1 MRILVAP
8 TYSPIKGGIEA
19 RSPLLRLVGHGSD
32 SDSADASLARAV
44 RAWCIG
50 LAATGDL
57 ESALRRHGVRW
68 DPSGE
73 GLEVE
78 VETQSDLVSARAT

>member
-8 TYSPIKGGIEA
+8 TFSPIKGGIEA

-32 SDSADASLARAV
+32 SDSASASLARAV
-44 RAWCIG
+44 RAWCVG
-50 LAATGDL
+50 LAAAGDL

-68 DPSGE
+68 DQAGE
-73 GLEVE
+73 GIEVE
-78 VETQSDLVSARAT
+78 VETALQAVSSQ

>member
-8 TYSPIKGGIEA
+8 TFSPIKGGIEA

-32 SDSADASLARAV
+32 SDSASASLARAV
-44 RAWCIG
+44 RAWCVG
-50 LAATGDL
+50 LAAAGDL

-68 DPSGE
+68 EPSGE
-73 GLEVE
+73 GVEVE
-78 VETQSDLVSARAT
+78 VESHADLVGSA

>member
-1 MRILVAP
+1 MRVVIAP
-8 TYSPIKGGIEA
+8 DRSPIKGGIEA

-32 SDSADASLARAV
+32 SDTADASLARAV

-68 DPSGE
+68 ESSGE
-73 GLEVE
+73 GVEVE
-78 VETQSDLVSARAT
+78 VARESDSVGAYA